1 MEIKNKYLSSE
12 MEIKEFDLE
21 DIIVT
26 SITESSSLLCSFT
39 AAGLDEPFIFIA
51 SHKLFVLLR

>member
-1 MEIKNKYLSSE
+1 